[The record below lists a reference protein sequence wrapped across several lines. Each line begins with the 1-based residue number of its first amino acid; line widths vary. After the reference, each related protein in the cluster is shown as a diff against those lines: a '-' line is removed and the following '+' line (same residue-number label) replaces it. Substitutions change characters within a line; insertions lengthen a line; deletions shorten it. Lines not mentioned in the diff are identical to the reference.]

1 MLFLGSCGLQQNR
14 AKKGG
19 EKIDRPNDIH
29 LLQEYYNKYREMNK
43 IVELE
48 EIGSSQRYEDSDR
61 YAVRICGLTDYF
73 ATSDDCFVS
82 EQLACINIKSLNQS
96 QSITILAASLFNV

>member
-48 EIGSSQRYEDSDR
+48 EIGSSQRHEDSDR
-61 YAVRICGLTDYF
+61 YAVGICGLTDYF

-82 EQLACINIKSLNQS
+82 EQLAYINIKSLYQS

>member
-14 AKKGG
+14 AKKEG

-48 EIGSSQRYEDSDR
+48 EIGSSQRHEDSDR
-61 YAVRICGLTDYF
+61 YAVGICGLTDYF

-82 EQLACINIKSLNQS
+82 EQLAYINIKSLYQF